1 MTPSRP
7 TKRSWP
13 ASLSNPVPGAQSW
26 ESTVVGRGRRM
37 RVRPHGMH
45 SIIGLQWVAMKDVQS
60 VELESSV
67 RDEIEGRG
75 VYEQPEDSIREE
87 VGVGKKAVGR

>member
-1 MTPSRP
+1 
-7 TKRSWP
+7 
-13 ASLSNPVPGAQSW
+13 
-26 ESTVVGRGRRM
+26 
-37 RVRPHGMH
+37 MH
-45 SIIGLQWVAMKDVQS
+45 SIIGLQWVPMKDVQS